1 MNDLLYFHSSVC
13 IPRQREVQ
21 IYLRVLKNR
30 LTPLF
35 HDINAEIE
43 KEADEIQR
51 NYCNKLSSDQASTQ
65 DYYEN
70 IYADSINYG
79 ITLCEINGYI
89 ALLAIAGLYHLW
101 ERRVI
106 EFLFKEI
113 GNHWNTQ
120 YLQIKTFGDIK
131 HTFLDYGIDI
141 EHLNCY
147 KTLNEL
153 RYVANAVKHGNGHS
167 LDKLKDI
174 DAAILHDNDEY
185 HALHTGKWTISGVDL
200 YPSQNIIDQYGGAI
214 IYFWDHKQWTQCGD
228 YHVRTREPSQPTS
241 KKYPNR

>member
-1 MNDLLYFHSSVC
+1 MNDLLYFHSSAC

-43 KEADEIQR
+43 READENQR

-65 DYYEN
+65 YYYEN
-70 IYADSINYG
+70 IYTDSINYG

-106 EFLFKEI
+106 EFLFK
-113 GNHWNTQ
+113 
-120 YLQIKTFGDIK
+120 
-131 HTFLDYGIDI
+131 
-141 EHLNCY
+141 
-147 KTLNEL
+147 
-153 RYVANAVKHGNGHS
+153 
-167 LDKLKDI
+167 
-174 DAAILHDNDEY
+174 
-185 HALHTGKWTISGVDL
+185 
-200 YPSQNIIDQYGGAI
+200 
-214 IYFWDHKQWTQCGD
+214 
-228 YHVRTREPSQPTS
+228 
-241 KKYPNR
+241 